1 MIRIIRLLGNFNGNK
16 NTTEMGAMST
26 PLTFT
31 NNRKKEQMN
40 YQTARERE
48 REKER
53 ETGGWRLLVVSLSLR
68 SDPMRVLLLTLL
80 VCLAS
85 SCLGDDTVRWSSTS
99 SL

>member
-1 MIRIIRLLGNFNGNK
+1 MELQWEQEHNRDGGNVY
-16 NTTEMGAMST
+16 S
-26 PLTFT
+26 PHLT

-48 REKER
+48 RERER